1 MSCTAVDL
9 SQNLINLPTA
19 SSHSAIP
26 YEMLGNPAPDVAGK
40 LPEPSPSGCTYW
52 GLLVRAGTYPK
63 LAIET
68 PPREETLGKVNA
80 LQQAI
85 ETRAEMVQTRE
96 LVLRYMYQ
104 EIEALEQECELHL
117 GRFVTMDTLYS
128 TPKRPRLDG
137 GNHYGDGEADLLT
150 PSPSNIMH
158 PATPAD
164 RVRGQAANGSV
175 LSPATL
181 VKREVKQKVL
191 DGIYSLRPPP
201 GTHHSACW
209 EKFSYVADEHGQL
222 MPFTCCKT
230 CKDVY
235 TYKGKDTGT
244 KGMIHHRCK
253 RVQATDASAAAA
265 MGVTPSMVDHLLNGK
280 NKFTD
285 VSSRAAKEVAATPA
299 VTAAL
304 AGELLAQALNK
315 DQTTAYAPVNQEIR
329 QVLLQSCITFICQDM
344 RAVDTFADE
353 DFLDLLQTAINLGS
367 KFGNFDVTRILLPN
381 ADGATTVAPA
391 PTEHTAS
398 NCKVEGLE

>member
-1 MSCTAVDL
+1 MNSAV
-9 SQNLINLPTA
+9 A
-19 SSHSAIP
+19 
-26 YEMLGNPAPDVAGK
+26 
-40 LPEPSPSGCTYW
+40 YW

-104 EIEALEQECELHL
+104 EIEALEQECETRKQPFGSSPYHFFPYIRGRRFMFELHL

-391 PTEHTAS
+391 PTEHPAS